1 MKESKIK
8 LEEGENILFN
18 KEVTYLPSKV
28 WGSYGYLVITNKN
41 IRFYAINKV
50 LQSFGLI
57 GFYLARSVFQPSTP
71 NFIIKLDGID
81 NFELYKQGFNM
92 AVKLNISN
100 GESYVIAYRNR
111 EELVKV
117 IESLGV
123 ELKLSHP
130 ASV

>member
-28 WGSYGYLVITNKN
+28 WGSFGYLVITNKN
-41 IRFYAINKV
+41 IRFYAINKI

-57 GFYLARSVFQPSTP
+57 GYYLSRSFFQPSTP
-71 NFIIKLDGID
+71 NFIIKLEGID

-100 GESYVIAYRNR
+100 GESYVIAYRKR
-111 EELVKV
+111 EELVA
-117 IESLGV
+117 
-123 ELKLSHP
+123 ELEKLNIKLKPAHP